1 MHVFIRP
8 LRRLGAFTLI
18 ELLTVMAVIA
28 VLAGLIL
35 SISGFVTHK
44 AATARAQSEIGALSL
59 ACENYKTDNG
69 AYPSLVPPTGPGA
82 STTGS
87 SIINVSQD
95 QSNVPSDNLDPRSM
109 GKPSNNN
116 YTGATAQGTQVGYTA
131 ASLELYVALT
141 GDVSLSGTGGGQGTK
156 NYISDFRQDA
166 YGRAYTN
173 ASVSGTNPVQYL
185 GDPFGNPYGYSTANA
200 FFQQYAQTVAA
211 PTQPT
216 IHTSTGQPPGYNPT
230 FDIWSTAGQNSDPY
244 TGGGSTAPGS
254 PGDPALSWVKSWQ

>member
-35 SISGFVTHK
+35 SISGYVTHK
-44 AATARAQSEIGALSL
+44 AATARAQSEISALSL
-59 ACENYKTDNG
+59 ACENYKSDNG
-69 AYPSLVPPTGPGA
+69 AYPDIMPPTGPGLN
-82 STTGS
+82 TTGS
-87 SIINVSQD
+87 ATIVVSSD
-95 QSNVPSDNLDPRSM
+95 QSSIPSDNLDPRLM
-109 GKPSNNN
+109 GNPSTS
-116 YTGATAQGTQVGYTA
+116 YTGAASSSVNYTN

-141 GDVSLSGTGGGQGTK
+141 GDISLSGTGGGPGTK
-156 NYISDFRQDA
+156 NYITDFRQDA

-200 FFQQYAQTVAA
+200 FYQQYAQTV
-211 PTQPT
+211 
-216 IHTSTGQPPGYNPT
+216 TSGQVSKSPPGFNPT
-230 FDIWSTAGQNSDPY
+230 FDIWSTAGQTANPY
-244 TGGGSTAPGS
+244 SGAGSTAAGS
-254 PGDPALSWVKSWQ
+254 PGDPALGWVTSWRP